1 MAVNV
6 YIPTS
11 FRRLTGGQ
19 AHVGVE
25 LGPAETLAQLVERMD
40 GLYPGLR
47 DEIWAGDDFKHY
59 VNVYVNGEEA
69 RSLGGAGTPLAD
81 GDEVAFV
88 PMLAGG
94 EDALIVTREVY
105 DGMVEHA
112 RRDFPNE
119 CCGMLAGRDG
129 DATQLHPMTN
139 LEASPVVYR
148 LDPAEQLR
156 FYQRLEQEGLDE
168 VAAYHSHVNSP
179 AYPSATDVRLAH
191 GFMTYVIVSLQDR
204 SSPSVRAF
212 RIDDGAI
219 RELEV
224 RVR

>member
-1 MAVNV
+1 VGVDV

-11 FRRLTGGQ
+11 YRRLTGGQ

-25 LGPAETLAQLVERMD
+25 LEGDGTLARLVERMEQ
-40 GLYPGLR
+40 LYPGLR
-47 DEIWAGDDFKHY
+47 AEIWEGGDFKQY

-69 RSLGGAGTPLAD
+69 RSLDGARTRLAD
-81 GDEVAFV
+81 GDAVAFV

-94 EDALIVTREVY
+94 DEALTVSRAVVEA
-105 DGMVEHA
+105 MVEHA

-129 DATQLHPMTN
+129 EATVVHPMAN
-139 LEASPVVYR
+139 VEASPVVYR
-148 LDPAEQLR
+148 MEPAEQLR
-156 FYQRLEQEGLDE
+156 FYQRLEEEGLDE
-168 VAAYHSHVNSP
+168 VAAYHSHTNSP
-179 AYPSATDVRLAH
+179 AFPSATDVRLAH

-204 SSPSVRAF
+204 DRPSVRAF

>member
-1 MAVNV
+1 VGVNV
-6 YIPTS
+6 YIPTTY
-11 FRRLTGGQ
+11 RRLTGGQ
-19 AHVGVE
+19 AHVGIE
-25 LGPAETLAQLVERMD
+25 LEGGDTLARLVERME

-69 RSLGGAGTPLAD
+69 RSLEGTRTALSD

-94 EDALIVTREVY
+94 AEALVVTRAVF

-119 CCGMLAGRDG
+119 CCGMLAGQNG
-129 DATQLHPMTN
+129 DANVVHPMTN
-139 LEASPVVYR
+139 VEASPVVYR
-148 LDPAEQLR
+148 MDPAEQLK
-156 FYQRLEQEGLDE
+156 FYERLEREGLEE

-212 RIDDGAI
+212 QIDDGDI

-224 RVR
+224 QVR

>member
-1 MAVNV
+1 VGVNV

-11 FRRLTGGQ
+11 YRRLTGGQ

-25 LGPAETLAQLVERMD
+25 LGHGQTLARLVECME
-40 GLYPGLR
+40 GLYPGLK
-47 DEIWAGDDFKHY
+47 DEIWDGQDFKHY

-69 RSLGGAGTPLAD
+69 RALEGVQTPLSD

-94 EDALIVTREVY
+94 AEALVLTREVF
-105 DGMVEHA
+105 DGLVEHA
-112 RRDFPNE
+112 RRELPNE
-119 CCGMLAGRDG
+119 CCGMLAGRDSG
-129 DATQLHPMTN
+129 ATLVHPMTN
-139 LEASPVVYR
+139 VEASPVVYR
-148 LDPAEQLR
+148 MDPAEQLR
-156 FYQRLEQEGLDE
+156 FYERLEREGLEE

-191 GFMTYVIVSLQDR
+191 GFMTYLIVSLQDR
-204 SSPSVRAF
+204 DSPSVRAF
-212 RIDDGAI
+212 QIDDGGV

-224 RVR
+224 QVR

>member
-1 MAVNV
+1 MGVNV

-11 FRRLTGGQ
+11 YRRLTGGQ

-25 LGPAETLAQLVERMD
+25 LGPAETLAHLVERMD

-69 RSLGGAGTPLAD
+69 RSLGGARTQLAD

-94 EDALIVTREVY
+94 AEVLLMTRHVF

-119 CCGMLAGRDG
+119 CCGMLAGQNS
-129 DATQLHPMTN
+129 DATELCPMTN
-139 LEASPVVYR
+139 VEASPVVYR
-148 LDPAEQLR
+148 LDPAEQLK
-156 FYQRLEQEGLDE
+156 FYQRLEQEGLEE
-168 VAAYHSHVNSP
+168 VAAYHSHVNSA

-204 SSPSVRAF
+204 ANPSVRAF
-212 RIDDGAI
+212 RIDDGAV

-224 RVR
+224 QVR

>member
-1 MAVNV
+1 MGVNV

-11 FRRLTGGQ
+11 YRRLTGGQ
-19 AHVGVE
+19 AHVGVD
-25 LGPAETLAQLVERMD
+25 LAPQDTLARLVERMD
-40 GLYPGLR
+40 GLYPGLKA
-47 DEIWAGDDFKHY
+47 EIWAGDDFKHY

-69 RSLGGAGTPLAD
+69 RSLGGARTPLSD

-94 EDALIVTREVY
+94 ADALSVTRQVF

-112 RRDFPNE
+112 RRDFPNV
-119 CCGMLAGRDG
+119 CCGMLAGRDAS
-129 DATQLHPMTN
+129 ATLVHPMTN
-139 LEASPVVYR
+139 VEASPVVYR
-148 LDPAEQLR
+148 MDPAEQLK
-156 FYQRLEQEGLDE
+156 FYDRLEREGLEE

-204 SSPSVRAF
+204 ASPSVRAY

-224 RVR
+224 QVR

>member
-11 FRRLTGGQ
+11 YRRLTGGQ

-25 LGPAETLAQLVERMD
+25 LAPDDTLARLVERID
-40 GLYPGLR
+40 RLHPGLK
-47 DEIWAGDDFKHY
+47 DEIWAGGDFKHY

-69 RSLGGAGTPLAD
+69 RSLQGAQTRLSD

-94 EDALIVTREVY
+94 EDALVVTRPVF
-105 DGMVEHA
+105 DGMVDHA
-112 RRDFPNE
+112 RREYPNE
-119 CCGMLAGRDG
+119 CCGMLAGHDSG
-129 DATQLHPMTN
+129 ATELYPMTN
-139 LEASPVVYR
+139 VEASPVVYR
-148 LDPAEQLR
+148 MDPAQQLK
-156 FYQRLEQEGLDE
+156 FYEWLEREGLEE
-168 VAAYHSHVNSP
+168 VAAYHSHTHSA

-191 GFMTYVIVSLQDR
+191 GFMTYVIVSLQDQA
-204 SSPSVRAF
+204 SPSVRAF
-212 RIDDGAI
+212 RIDQGEIA
-219 RELEV
+219 ELEV